1 MKFYPKLESEL
12 LSKSLLEPPMDLPS
26 DQKPSDLHPDHP
38 QDIHPDHPP
47 DQPTSD
53 QDHPPDHLPPE
64 LLQLI
69 FSNLH
74 PVSLKYDFP
83 FNRFVI

>member
-1 MKFYPKLESEL
+1 MKFYPKLESER
-12 LSKSLLEPPMDLPS
+12 LSMSLLEPPMDLPS

-38 QDIHPDHPP
+38 Q